1 MEFGQY
7 LHDIIRARS
16 RRSELELELD
26 LQSVAA
32 LRAFA
37 EIHAKIGG
45 GEGSN
50 TQGSKEDENV
60 SCTPSMNARTWS
72 PPMHRCSEESTGMLD
87 TLAGPSG
94 TDDRVTPLPQMDLPV
109 ASAAHNTGGD
119 NSLSHW
125 VRNTIQPKN
134 SAPLT
139 ERNVTRANDIV
150 KNRLRSSNSAAANVC
165 IREDKSS
172 ICSADQTIPLGN
184 TACSATR
191 SRSVT

>member
-37 EIHAKIGG
+37 EIHAKIDR

-119 NSLSHW
+119 NSLSHYL
-125 VRNTIQPKN
+125 KN
-134 SAPLT
+134 NSQTNERLSLT
-139 ERNVTRANDIV
+139 KYNVARANDIA
-150 KNRLRSSNSAAANVC
+150 KSQLRSSNSAAANVC

-184 TACSATR
+184 TACTHTR